1 MLEHVTRLLVE
12 NADIANHRVYKSWSN
27 RCGFTQFLRF
37 SHPMTRESQPS
48 VDKTWRMVAE
58 PLQDYCANLGMS
70 YRVRLRIFLALVS
83 TPRD

>member
-1 MLEHVTRLLVE
+1 MVKSV
-12 NADIANHRVYKSWSN
+12 RVHTVPAI
-27 RCGFTQFLRF
+27 F
-37 SHPMTRESQPS
+37 PMTRESQPS